1 MSTADVRIQVRYDT
15 ASAWSAEAP
24 LLRPGELGVETDTS
38 RAKIGD
44 GQRLWSELPYVG
56 AEFKQA
62 IDGGTFYG
70 GG

>member
-1 MSTADVRIQVRYDT
+1 MASADVRIQVRYDIQ
-15 ASAWSAEAP
+15 SAWEAENP
-24 LLRPGELGVETDTS
+24 LLRAGELGVETDTS

-56 AEFKQA
+56 AEFKQS
-62 IDGGTFYG
+62 IDGGTFIG